1 MKLSDQGRALIKG
14 FEGLSLKAYPDTR
27 KGYSIGYGHFGA
39 KKDDVITRAEADRLF
54 DQDAVKYEAA
64 VSYTTPTA
72 LQHEFDAMVSLAYN
86 IGTGDVAGG
95 KGGFAG
101 STVARMHNMGDR
113 QSAADA
119 FLLWNKSDGAVNPVL
134 VSRREKERGIYLSGF
149 GAGGYAPSAPSTP
162 SSPSASNVPNP
173 STPTPGWPQAIAT
186 EAPPAPNDGRSA
198 ITHSSLA
205 DVVVT
210 ALGWFVYR
218 LLHR

>member
-1 MKLSDQGRALIKG
+1 TTMKLSDQGRALIKG

-64 VSYTTPTA
+64 
-72 LQHEFDAMVSLAYN
+72 LAYN

-119 FLLWNKSDGAVNPVL
+119 FLLWNKSDGAVNP
-134 VSRREKERGIYLSGF
+134 
-149 GAGGYAPSAPSTP
+149 
-162 SSPSASNVPNP
+162 
-173 STPTPGWPQAIAT
+173 
-186 EAPPAPNDGRSA
+186 
-198 ITHSSLA
+198 
-205 DVVVT
+205 
-210 ALGWFVYR
+210 
-218 LLHR
+218 